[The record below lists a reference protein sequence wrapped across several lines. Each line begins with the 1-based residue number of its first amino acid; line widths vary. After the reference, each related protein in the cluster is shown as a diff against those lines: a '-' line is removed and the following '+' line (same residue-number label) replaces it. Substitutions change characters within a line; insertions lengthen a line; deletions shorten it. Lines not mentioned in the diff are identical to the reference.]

1 MRVFVSYAS
10 EDDKLAREVAHSLK
24 SRGHKVFIDQSDLP
38 AGQNYEEQI
47 EDAIKR
53 SSLMVFLISPE
64 SVADGRFTRTELKFA
79 EKKWPVAHRRI
90 LPVVVRDTPIDDIPS
105 YLKSVTLL
113 EPQGNIPAEIS
124 TSVNQLRSRTIP
136 FRLLTGL
143 ILAAVA
149 TGWYFVSRPQPAIA
163 INIKNHVAFER
174 GLFSVPEKFNIQF
187 SIENTGNKSDEL
199 SKISLETE
207 PSNALV
213 IEKQTP
219 VIGSEPTM
227 IGTKQTADSYLLV
240 SEAETEV
247 PFRWRLCAYFIS
259 TKQHCSV
266 YSEWLPGRSFLYGDS
281 FSVVDELKHNSV
293 AVAWDGNNYLV
304 ATHSPNRI
312 YRISELGTVLKRV
325 DIEGIPVTISV
336 GPLGI
341 YLGTKNPDSI
351 IKLTEESLST
361 EFSTTVNFTKSI
373 KSSFDEPVSSTP
385 ASMAQDGKHLW
396 LITSGG
402 ASGYGL
408 AYISSDLS
416 SQTVPPFYHEI
427 DSELSDMSLKNGYES
442 VWSGQ
447 SQTTPASLFK
457 FGTGSMDIIEGHDY
471 EIVSCATDVLPD
483 GNRLWVP
490 NCEGRVEEILYTNG
504 EISPGSSLDSLKG
517 FKSNLNNWQISNLL
531 KTADNKPLGA
541 VSVDERN
548 EQLEI
553 VEQTAT
559 VSALGWNDGSSMKFD
574 ASNARI
580 IDIAAG
586 RHTALIILESDQG
599 KTQLVSPGLYAK

>member
-351 IKLTEESLST
+351 IKLTEESCL
-361 EFSTTVNFTKSI
+361 
-373 KSSFDEPVSSTP
+373 
-385 ASMAQDGKHLW
+385 
-396 LITSGG
+396 
-402 ASGYGL
+402 
-408 AYISSDLS
+408 
-416 SQTVPPFYHEI
+416 
-427 DSELSDMSLKNGYES
+427 
-442 VWSGQ
+442 
-447 SQTTPASLFK
+447 
-457 FGTGSMDIIEGHDY
+457 
-471 EIVSCATDVLPD
+471 
-483 GNRLWVP
+483 
-490 NCEGRVEEILYTNG
+490 LYT
-504 EISPGSSLDSLKG
+504 SPSPRDS
-517 FKSNLNNWQISNLL
+517 
-531 KTADNKPLGA
+531 
-541 VSVDERN
+541 
-548 EQLEI
+548 
-553 VEQTAT
+553 
-559 VSALGWNDGSSMKFD
+559 
-574 ASNARI
+574 
-580 IDIAAG
+580 
-586 RHTALIILESDQG
+586 
-599 KTQLVSPGLYAK
+599 